1 LQQKVFP
8 HQATGEPRVWILA
21 SPHSGDNTQ
30 LLALAEE
37 LRWPFEVKRLVYGKR
52 ESLLRFLNLATL
64 AGLDKQKSSPLEAPW
79 PDIILCAGRGAEA
92 VSYWI
97 RSHGNSQLKIVF
109 VGTPWNTPERF
120 DLVITTPQYRL
131 SEAPNI
137 LHNMLPMHG
146 VTAQKIAAEA
156 ERWSARLAHLPSPR
170 FTVLVG
176 GSSGPYIFTAGAAR
190 RLGQQVSEMAKAR
203 GGSLLV
209 TTSAR
214 TPRKVAEALQASI
227 SVPSYIH
234 RWSRDAAENPF
245 HAFLGLGDEIVVTA
259 DSVSML
265 AEAIASGKPVS
276 LFDIE
281 EGGFAM
287 RAEDGFTK
295 DNSKLPPIRWRGRTL
310 DATAFRL
317 LINHAP
323 VRWSRDLRIV
333 HRQLVDSG
341 LAHWLGEVPKPTAKL
356 PQPALTSAAAR
367 IRGLFGL

>member
-1 LQQKVFP
+1 MRFLS
-8 HQATGEPRVWILA
+8 LA
-21 SPHSGDNTQ
+21 S
-30 LLALAEE
+30 
-37 LRWPFEVKRLVYGKR
+37 
-52 ESLLRFLNLATL
+52 L
-64 AGLDKQKSSPLEAPW
+64 AGLDSQESSALEAPW
-79 PDIILCAGRGAEA
+79 PDLVLCAGRGAEA
-92 VSYWI
+92 VSFWI
-97 RSHGNSQLKIVF
+97 KRHGNPELKIVF
-109 VGTPWNTPERF
+109 IGTPWNAPERF

-131 SEAPNI
+131 GTAPNI

-146 VTAQKIAAEA
+146 VTPEKIAAEA
-156 ERWSARLAHLPSPR
+156 ERWSARLSHLPEPR
-170 FTVLVG
+170 FAVLVG
-176 GSSGPYIFTAGAAR
+176 GSSGPYIFTAEAAR
-190 RLGQQVSEMAKAR
+190 RLGREVSRMAQAR

-214 TPRKVAEALQASI
+214 TPNTVAEALQTSI
-227 SVPSYIH
+227 TVPSYIH

-245 HAFLGLGDEIVVTA
+245 HAFLGLADEIVVTA

-287 RAEDGFTK
+287 RAEDGSTRDK
-295 DNSKLPPIRWRGRTL
+295 PKLPPIRWRGRTL

-341 LAHWLGEVPKPTAKL
+341 LARWLGEEPKPRVKL
-356 PQPALTSAAAR
+356 PEPALTRATAR